1 MANLGRDKG
10 DKTMSKSE
18 EVKVEKCGA
27 CNIEVV
33 KDGIECEVCERWFHC
48 KCEKVAVGTY
58 KALEQDKALHWY
70 CNGCSRGVVNT
81 WKRLQEK
88 QEFLETEV
96 GQLKEEIK
104 GMKIWT
110 DKVGQMEKEV
120 NADRA
125 EFKKLDGRLK
135 KIEIAVKEGEQKKE
149 QLVQKEIQEL
159 KQSFVDIVNEQEEER
174 KKEDNKKT
182 ADREKTVDRELQQ
195 KMLEVMERDKRKNN
209 LIFMGIKEATEEE
222 ENKMI
227 KDIMETLVEETD
239 ISYEIFG
246 RVGRKDTNN
255 AGKARP
261 LRIIIEDIGHRR
273 WVLSRGKK
281 LKESSFKQVF
291 IVPDLTRQQQEEDK
305 KLRDKLKEI
314 RQHGTT
320 NAKIVKGEIV
330 SVEEGGEK
338 VVHFTLKK

>member
-1 MANLGRDKG
+1 MKCVRSGFTANVR
-10 DKTMSKSE
+10 
-18 EVKVEKCGA
+18 
-27 CNIEVV
+27 
-33 KDGIECEVCERWFHC
+33 RWRL
-48 KCEKVAVGTY
+48 AAGTY

-70 CNGCSRGVVNT
+70 CGGCSRGVVNT

-88 QEFLETEV
+88 QEFLKKEV
-96 GQLKEEIK
+96 GQIKEEIK

-110 DKVGQMEKEV
+110 GKVTQMEKEFST
-120 NADRA
+120 DRA
-125 EFKKLDGRLK
+125 ELRKLDGRLK
-135 KIEIAVKEGEQKKE
+135 KIESAVKESEQKKE
-149 QLVQKEIQEL
+149 QLVQKEIQDL

-174 KKEDNKKT
+174 KKEDKKT

-209 LIFMGIKEATEEE
+209 LIFMGIKETTETE
-222 ENKMI
+222 ENKI
-227 KDIMETLVEETD
+227 ITDIMETLVEEVD

-246 RVGRKDTNN
+246 RVGRKDTSN
-255 AGKARP
+255 ADKARP

-273 WVLSRGKK
+273 LVLSRGKK

-291 IVPDLTRQQQEEDK
+291 IVPDLTRLQQEEDK
-305 KLRDKLKEI
+305 KLRDKLKDI

-320 NAKIVKGEIV
+320 NARIVKGEIV
-330 SVEEGGEK
+330 SVDDNGEK